1 MAVASASRLS
11 VRKVGSI
18 RAERRREASQGFL
31 CISPWLLGFLA
42 FTLIPMAASFYLS
55 FTRYRIV
62 RPPDFTGLANYR
74 YALFEDYLFWHS
86 LGRTGLWALYTVPLG
101 IVGSLVAAILLN
113 QGLHGTTFYRTCF
126 FLPSLTPVVA
136 AALLWKW
143 MFNPDVGVINW
154 ALSTIGIRGPGWL
167 ETTTW
172 AMPALVIVSL
182 WTGIGSGRMLIFL
195 AALQGVPQEL
205 YEASEIDG
213 ASALRKHLHITV
225 PLITPAIFFNLIMG
239 LLGSFQSFTLAFLT
253 TEGGPANALYFF
265 ALHIYYQ
272 AFMHF
277 EMGYACALSWFM
289 FALVL
294 IITAIQFAGSNRW
307 VYYESKR

>member
-1 MAVASASRLS
+1 MSIRRA
-11 VRKVGSI
+11 GGI
-18 RAERRREASQGFL
+18 RAERRREAWQGFL
-31 CISPWLLGFLA
+31 CASPWVVGFLA

-62 RPPDFTGLANYR
+62 RAPQFTGIENYR

-86 LGRTGLWALYTVPLG
+86 LSRTGLWALWTVPLG
-101 IVGSLVAAILLN
+101 IVGSMIAAILLN
-113 QGLHGTTFYRTCF
+113 QGLHGNTFYRTCF

-154 ALSTIGIRGPGWL
+154 VLSLVGIRGPGWL
-167 ETTTW
+167 ETTKW
-172 AMPALVIVSL
+172 AMPALVIVAL

-195 AALQGVPQEL
+195 AALQGVPKEL
-205 YEASEIDG
+205 YEASDIDG
-213 ASALRKHLHITV
+213 ASALRKHLHITL

-239 LLGSFQSFTLAFLT
+239 LLGSFQSFTMAFLT

-289 FALVL
+289 FAIVLV
-294 IITAIQFAGSNRW
+294 ITAIQFSGSNRW